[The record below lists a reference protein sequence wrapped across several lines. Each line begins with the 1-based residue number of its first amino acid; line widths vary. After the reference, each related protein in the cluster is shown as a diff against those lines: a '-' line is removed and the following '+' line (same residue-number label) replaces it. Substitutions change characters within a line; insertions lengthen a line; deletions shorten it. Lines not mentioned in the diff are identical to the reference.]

1 MAGCAELSGLLLQAL
16 RKGRWVLFAVL
27 DSTIQT
33 KCLKLLSGGVMQT
46 EKFDLVILGSGSTA
60 FAAAIRAA
68 ELGKTAAMTEN
79 RTLGG
84 TCVNRGCLPSKNLIA
99 AAGIIHDAAYPRYPG
114 IEPARLRFNFSEL
127 IHQKDE
133 VVAYYRDK
141 KYQSIVGDRISV
153 FEGSARF
160 VHRNAVQVGDLRLE
174 AERFLIATGSRPF
187 IAPLKGLD
195 DVPFMTSDLLTSQEN
210 TELKEQPE
218 SLAIVGG
225 GYIALELGQCF
236 SRLGTRVTIVE
247 PSEQVLPN
255 YEPEIG
261 ETLNQI
267 LAEEGITILTGT
279 RADAVQ
285 RGSDGL
291 SVAVVGDTRRILRSS
306 HLLVATGRV
315 PNTEQFGLDVAGVR
329 TDKHGAVI
337 VDDQLRTT
345 APHVWAAGDVIGS
358 NTDNQMATP
367 VGAHDGGIA
376 ALNALSGAHR
386 KVDHSVIPRAIFTDP
401 EVGVVGLTERQAVER
416 GYRCACRA
424 VKMDQVP
431 RAQAVR
437 NPRGVIKMVAEGE
450 SRRVLGVS
458 MLGMDAAE
466 VIHEAAMGIRL
477 RGTVPDFVEMLH
489 VYPTMSEA
497 LKIVTPSFTKD
508 VSKLSCCAE

>member
-1 MAGCAELSGLLLQAL
+1 MEA
-16 RKGRWVLFAVL
+16 RR
-27 DSTIQT
+27 
-33 KCLKLLSGGVMQT
+33 
-46 EKFDLVILGSGSTA
+46 FDLVILGSGSTA

-99 AAGIIHDAAYPRYPG
+99 AANMIRDAAHPRYPG
-114 IEPARLRFNFSEL
+114 IEGARLRFNFSDL
-127 IHQKDE
+127 VRQKDE
-133 VVAYYRDK
+133 VISYYREK

-153 FEGSARF
+153 FGGSVRF
-160 VHRNAVQVGDLRLE
+160 VERNAVQVGDVRLE
-174 AERFLIATGSRPF
+174 ADRFLVASGSRPF
-187 IAPLKGLD
+187 IPSLEGLD
-195 DVPFMTSDLLTSQEN
+195 GVPFLTSDLLTSQEDV
-210 TELKEQPE
+210 ELKEQPE
-218 SLAIVGG
+218 SLTIVGG
-225 GYIALELGQCF
+225 GYIALELGQFF
-236 SRLGTRVTIVE
+236 SRLGTRVTIIE

-279 RADAVQ
+279 SADAVH
-285 RGSDGL
+285 RGSDGI
-291 SVAVVGDTRRILRSS
+291 SVEVVGNTRRILRSS

-315 PNTEQFGLDVAGVR
+315 PNTEELGLDVAGVR
-329 TDKHGAVI
+329 TDKQGAVI
-337 VDDQLRTT
+337 VDDELRTT

-386 KVDHSVIPRAIFTDP
+386 KVDHSVIARAIFTDP

-416 GYRCACRA
+416 GYRCACRT
-424 VKMDQVP
+424 VKMDQIP

-437 NPRGVIKMVAEGE
+437 NTRGVIKMVAESE
-450 SRRVLGVS
+450 SGRVVGVS

-477 RGTVPDFVEMLH
+477 QARVQDFVEMLH

-497 LKIVTPSFTKD
+497 LKIVALSFTKD